1 MRLLLFSDLHRDLD
15 AARHLVDMSHQAD
28 IVVGAGDFATMRH
41 GLQQVIDELARIDR
55 PAVLVPGNS
64 ESYEELAAACKV
76 WSTAEV
82 LHGSG
87 TELRDTQF
95 WGVGGAI
102 PITPFGAWS
111 YDFSEEQ
118 GQQLLA
124 NCPTGAILV
133 SHSPPQGAV
142 DKSSRGQ
149 HLGSIA
155 VRQAIERCAPALV
168 VCGHIHDSAGQFTKV
183 GQTPVAN
190 AGPDGILWDVE
201 RSAKMSS

>member
-1 MRLLLFSDLHRDLD
+1 MQLLLFSDLHRDLD
-15 AARHLVDMSHQAD
+15 AARHLVALSRQAD

-41 GLQQVIDELARIDR
+41 GLQPIIDELARIGG

-64 ESYEELAAACKV
+64 ESYEELAVACQV
-76 WSTAEV
+76 WSAAVV

-87 TELRDTQF
+87 VRIQGTDF

-102 PITPFGAWS
+102 PVTPFGAWS
-111 YDFSEEQ
+111 YDFSEKQ

-124 NCPTGAILV
+124 NCPAGAILV

-149 HLGSIA
+149 HLGSLA
-155 VRQAIERCAPALV
+155 VRQAIEHCAPALV
-168 VCGHIHDSAGQFTKV
+168 VCGHIHESAGQYTTL
-183 GQTPVAN
+183 GRTPVVN
-190 AGPDGILWDVE
+190 AGPHGMLWDVPPK
-201 RSAKMSS
+201 ANLG